1 MAVSHVLFIKVT
13 EDGRLDMI
21 NPVKRNMDFIPKNIE
36 RAIEEFS
43 KLPGIGPKSA
53 ERMVFYLLKKTDS
66 DIESLGT
73 SIRRLKE
80 GLIYCDECKN
90 LSLEPLCEICR
101 NDNRVRDM
109 VCVVEDSLDLIALEK
124 TKEYKGLY
132 HVLHGIISP
141 VDGIGPDELTIAE
154 LIRRAKEGRF
164 REMIIALNPSM
175 EGEATA
181 AYISRYIKPFD
192 IRITRIA
199 RGIPVGGHLEYADS
213 QTLRRA
219 LEGRMEY

>member
-1 MAVSHVLFIKVT
+1 
-13 EDGRLDMI
+13 
-21 NPVKRNMDFIPKNIE
+21 MDFLPKNIE
-36 RAIEEFS
+36 RTIEEFS

-53 ERMVFYLLKKTDS
+53 ERLVFHLLKKTTS
-66 DIESLGT
+66 DIDRLGQ
-73 SIRRLKE
+73 SIISLKE
-80 GLIYCDECKN
+80 GLRYCDECKN
-90 LSLEPLCEICR
+90 LSLETLCEICK
-101 NDNRVRDM
+101 NDSRSRET
-109 VCVVEDSLDLIALEK
+109 VCVVEDTLDLIALEK
-124 TKEYKGLY
+124 TNEYKGRY

-154 LIRRAKEGRF
+154 LVERSKRGGIH
-164 REMIIALNPSM
+164 EMIIALNPSM

-181 AYISRYIKPFD
+181 AYISRFVKPLNIK
-192 IRITRIA
+192 ITRIA